1 MPGTVAALAR
11 SAPRAL
17 TDHTNVWLLV
27 AAACVGF
34 AAAWLIF
41 EVRRA
46 WSPESLRSGAEPA
59 PAPQDT
65 ETLERVVPMLV
76 EEVTELRRELAE
88 LRTSDARQLL
98 AGLERVRGGEDS
110 GSVRRLR
117 RAE

>member
-1 MPGTVAALAR
+1 MPGLAAAFGR
-11 SAPRAL
+11 AAPRAL
-17 TDHTNVWLLV
+17 TDHTSVWLLV

-34 AAAWLIF
+34 AAAWLLF

-59 PAPQDT
+59 PAAQET
-65 ETLERVVPMLV
+65 ETLERVVPVLV
-76 EEVTELRRELAE
+76 AEVTELRRELAE

-110 GSVRRLR
+110 GSVRPLR